1 MFSKIQCMLLTRK
14 KMLVSVSYGED
25 KLELKLPDSVECD
38 FYECKAI
45 AKEID
50 SHAFLGRVT
59 MAEKE
64 LFAISQADLFI
75 VNDAYRPTPTSE
87 ILNRLYQNGRLS
99 KKAKFLIATGTHQA
113 PNETQLKSIFGDL
126 YEKLKKRILIH
137 DARDLNSMVQLDE
150 TEDGFPVF
158 IHRSVAEADKVVVIG
173 SVEPHYFA
181 GYTGGRKA
189 FFPGVCDYETTRRNH
204 RLAVSFDATPVKL
217 EGNPVEQ
224 NLQSLMKLISDK
236 PVLSIQMVLDNDNQI
251 QAVFCGK
258 IESSFRR
265 ACELAQ
271 KAYSSKIKKRY
282 DLLLAEVRPPLDCSL
297 YQLQKSLENSQPAVA
312 NGGTIMLFSPCREGI
327 GSESF
332 YKLAEKW
339 RKPESNSID
348 EDDFGIH
355 KLSRVAQ
362 IAQRI
367 DVRLYSE
374 LEKDVSD
381 KVFFKTEKNPQE
393 IIERL
398 IENNKSIRVAL
409 VRDASHTVLRT
420 H

>member
-1 MFSKIQCMLLTRK
+1 MF
-14 KMLVSVSYGED
+14 VSVCYGED

-38 FYECKAI
+38 YYECKAI

-50 SHAFLGRVT
+50 SHAFLGRVN

-64 LFAISQADLFI
+64 LFALSLADLFV
-75 VNDAYRPTPTSE
+75 VNDAYRPTPTYD

-99 KKAKFLIATGTHQA
+99 KKAKFLIATGSHQA
-113 PNETQLKSIFGDL
+113 PDETQLKSIFGEL
-126 YEKLKKRILIH
+126 YAKLKNRILVH
-137 DARDLNSMVQLDE
+137 DARDKDSMVHIGEIENNHQVYINRLFHE
-150 TEDGFPVF
+150 
-158 IHRSVAEADKVVVIG
+158 AEKVVVIG

-189 FFPGVCDYETTRRNH
+189 FFPGLCDYETIVQNH
-204 RLAVSFDATPVKL
+204 RLAVSFDASPVKL
-217 EGNPVEQ
+217 AGNPVEQ

-236 PVLSIQMVLDNDNQI
+236 AILSIQAVLDKNNRM
-251 QAVFCGK
+251 QAIFCGK

-265 ACELAQ
+265 ACELAREI
-271 KAYSSKIKKRY
+271 YSSKIKKRY
-282 DLLLAEVRPPLDCSL
+282 DLLLAEVRPPLDCNL
-297 YQLQKSLENSQPAVA
+297 YQLQKSLENSQSAVT
-312 NGGTIMLFSPCREGI
+312 NGGTILLFSPCREGI
-327 GSESF
+327 GSDSF
-332 YKLAEKW
+332 YKLADRW
-339 RKPESNSID
+339 REQSANTKD

-374 LEKDVSD
+374 LAENVSD
-381 KVFFKTEKNPQE
+381 KVFFKSENNPQE
-393 IIERL
+393 IIEGL
-398 IENNKSIRVAL
+398 IDNNKSIRVAL
-409 VRDASHTVLRT
+409 VRDAGHTVLRT

>member
-1 MFSKIQCMLLTRK
+1 
-14 KMLVSVSYGED
+14 MLVSICYGED

-38 FYECKAI
+38 FYECKAL

-64 LFAISQADLFI
+64 LFVISQADLFI

-87 ILNRLYQNGRLS
+87 ILHRLYENGRLS
-99 KKAKFLIATGTHQA
+99 KKAKFLVATGCHQA
-113 PNETQLKSIFGDL
+113 PDETQLKTIFGDL

-137 DARDLNSMVQLDE
+137 DARDLDSMKHLGE
-150 TEDGFPVF
+150 TEDGFPVYINKHF
-158 IHRSVAEADKVVVIG
+158 CEAEKVVVIG

-189 FFPGVCDYETTRRNH
+189 FFPGISDFETTKRNH
-204 RLAVSFDATPVKL
+204 RLAVSFDDAPVKL
-217 EGNPVEQ
+217 EGNPVEH
-224 NLQSLMKLISDK
+224 NLQVLMKLISDK
-236 PVLSIQMVLDNDNQI
+236 PVLSIQAVLNKANKI

-258 IESSFRR
+258 INSSFRR

-271 KAYSSKIKKRY
+271 KVYSSKIKKRY
-282 DLLLAEVRPPLDCSL
+282 DLLLAEVCPPLDCSL
-297 YQLQKSLENSQPAVA
+297 YQLQKSLENSQAAVT
-312 NGGTIMLFSPCREGI
+312 NGGTIMLFSTCREGI

-332 YKLAEKW
+332 YKLADRW
-339 RKPESNSID
+339 REPSSKTNN
-348 EDDFGIH
+348 EDDFGVH

-374 LEKDVSD
+374 LADNISD
-381 KVFFKTEKNPQE
+381 KVFFKTEKNPQK
-393 IIERL
+393 IIDKL
-398 IENNKSIRVAL
+398 VDNNRNIRVAL